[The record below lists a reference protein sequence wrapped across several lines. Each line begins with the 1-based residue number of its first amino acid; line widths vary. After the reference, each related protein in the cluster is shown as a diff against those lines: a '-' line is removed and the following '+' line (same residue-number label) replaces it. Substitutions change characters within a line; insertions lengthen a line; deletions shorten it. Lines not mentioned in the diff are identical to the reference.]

1 MADLSPLFPVPQ
13 LSQARRSRAPLSSQ
27 LIRGARLTLLLVL
40 LGGLAPSGARVA
52 SAQGDVEPLQCWWRT
67 SVSAVRVGEPFTL
80 VVTCAELQTDALTA
94 VVDRARLD
102 PRVIELPPFEV
113 IGGEPAPDLQSGDR
127 TFFQYQY
134 TLRFINEAF
143 FNEDV
148 PLPALTVPYRIQ
160 SRVAGQDAS
169 TQGIE
174 RRFALPHQ
182 MMRITSLVPSDAADI
197 RDATAMTF
205 AEVDRSSTRA
215 RTLVTTGMIVT
226 ALGGLLALIGLGRL
240 IGQRLALPVAASG
253 LVSDTAV
260 LRGVSRE
267 LSAVR
272 RDRNDT
278 GWTVPLVARALAAS
292 RIVAEYALSR
302 PASQL
307 PATPRLSA
315 PAGTLVL
322 PRRFGQ
328 DAAVL
333 VSGSVT
339 PKTIALALIERA
351 GDGHLAPARL
361 EELKDTLTEFTRAEY
376 AEAGTLEETALDQS
390 LSRVEQLARRLAVE
404 HNWLMRRLTPIF
416 RLRAR

>member
-1 MADLSPLFPVPQ
+1 VLLA
-13 LSQARRSRAPLSSQ
+13 
-27 LIRGARLTLLLVL
+27 LLVVGVWGP
-40 LGGLAPSGARVA
+40 GGLAPIGAGLA

-80 VVTCAELQTDALTA
+80 VLTCAALQTDAVTA

-113 IGGEPAPDLQSGDR
+113 TGGEPAPDLRSGDR

-160 SRVAGQDAS
+160 SRIAGQDAS
-169 TQGIE
+169 TQGME

-182 MMRITSLVPSDAADI
+182 MVRITSLVPSDAADI
-197 RDATAMTF
+197 RDATVTTF
-205 AEVDRSSTRA
+205 ADVDRSSTRA

-226 ALGGLLALIGLGRL
+226 VLGGLLALVGLGRL

-253 LVSDTAV
+253 LVSDAAV

-272 RDRNDT
+272 RDRDDT

-292 RIVAEYALSR
+292 RILAEYALSR

-307 PATPRLSA
+307 PATPRMQA

-328 DAAVL
+328 DAVVL

-339 PKTIALALIERA
+339 PKTVALALIDRA
-351 GDGHLAPARL
+351 ADGQVAPQRL

-376 AEAGTLEETALDQS
+376 AEAGRLEETILDQS

-404 HNWLMRRLTPIF
+404 HNWLMRRLTPLF